1 MESEI
6 SESGSFCALFRDFD
20 ERKTAA
26 SLPEDKINP
35 RGSIFFFFTG
45 IDLSVDLRIQK
56 IKIITD
62 VETRGRSNFIVKVE
76 DHSQDL
82 KFVKNFPTF
91 FNFFR
96 KYRSFNR
103 IKIESG

>member
-35 RGSIFFFFTG
+35 RGSIFFFTG
-45 IDLSVDLRIQK
+45 VDLSLDLRVQK
-56 IKIITD
+56 IPLTWKH
-62 VETRGRSNFIVKVE
+62 GRSNFIVKVE
-76 DHSQDL
+76 DRSQI
-82 KFVKNFPTF
+82 
-91 FNFFR
+91 
-96 KYRSFNR
+96 R
-103 IKIESG
+103 I